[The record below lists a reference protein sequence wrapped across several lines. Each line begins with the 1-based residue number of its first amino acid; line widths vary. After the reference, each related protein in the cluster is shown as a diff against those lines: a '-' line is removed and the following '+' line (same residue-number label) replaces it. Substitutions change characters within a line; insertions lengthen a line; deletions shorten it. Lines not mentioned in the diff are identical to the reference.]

1 MIRDFLAWWGDQLL
15 ECVPQGWRRLASP
28 TPDALVIAP
37 AGHLGMPPDAASV
50 YLRRNGREN
59 PLGRYT
65 LTTSG
70 LLGMPH
76 PAGLPAILRLAE
88 TDLLSK
94 IVSLPAAAE
103 RNLAQVLAF
112 EMDRETPFSAEEVFW
127 TYRIVNRDH
136 ERGRIS
142 VQLSLIPRT
151 HLNDL
156 IEVLGRTGIALKCA
170 EVSDDGGQ
178 SLSLP
183 LGSDGGAEAAMRGNL
198 LRWSAFVVCAGL
210 AIAVVAIPFA
220 RQSSAIAALDE
231 AIGQGRD
238 TAAEAEKLR
247 REIQRLSSS
256 AELINTERDNAGRP
270 LVVLAAVTQMLPSD
284 TYLTEIQQQQRKVTL
299 SGRSAGAS
307 RLIAALSASDRLH
320 NPSFAAPVTRIEAIR
335 AEVFTITA
343 EVVP

>member
-1 MIRDFLAWWGDQLL
+1 
-15 ECVPQGWRRLASP
+15 
-28 TPDALVIAP
+28 
-37 AGHLGMPPDAASV
+37 MPPDAVSV

-76 PAGLPAILRLAE
+76 PAGLPAVLRLAE

-94 IVSLPAAAE
+94 IISLPAAAE
-103 RNLAQVLAF
+103 RDLAQVLAF

-127 TYRIVNRDH
+127 TYRIVDRDH
-136 ERGRIS
+136 ERARIS
-142 VQLSLIPRT
+142 VQLSLIPRA

-170 EVSDDGGQ
+170 EVSDDRDQ
-178 SLSLP
+178 PLSLP
-183 LGSDGGAEAAMRGNL
+183 LGSNSRTEPAMRGNL
-198 LRWSAFVVCAGL
+198 LRRSAFVACAGL
-210 AIAVVAIPFA
+210 AIAAVVIPFA
-220 RQSSAIAALDE
+220 RQSFAIAALDE
-231 AIGQGRD
+231 AIAHGRD
-238 TAAEAEKLR
+238 AAAEVEKLR
-247 REIQRLSSS
+247 GEIQRLSGS
-256 AELINTERDNAGRP
+256 ADLINAERDKAGRP
-270 LVVLAAVTQMLPSD
+270 LAVLAAVTQMLPSD

-307 RLIAALSASDRLH
+307 RLIAALSTSDRLH
-320 NPSFAAPVTRIEAIR
+320 NPSFAAPVTRIEAIH

-343 EVVP
+343 EVAP